1 MKYMIAFFVAFLAT
15 AGLATCPKNPSIGT
29 DLNRAYDELKFAKFS
44 ADAQHVTDQLWSLW
58 TKAPDG
64 KAQRLLNN
72 GMLKMR
78 QGDLDDAEADLT
90 ELVAYCPNYAEGYNQ
105 RAFARYLSSKFKDAL
120 PDLEKAL
127 SIRPRHLGALSGA
140 GLTYL
145 ALGQV
150 AKAEIQFRKLF
161 NLNPFTPERNLIPNL
176 GTDL

>member
-1 MKYMIAFFVAFLAT
+1 MKHIIAIFLSLVAT
-15 AGLATCPKNPSIGT
+15 ACFATCPKNPLIGT
-29 DLNRAYDELKFAKFS
+29 DLNRAYDELKFVKFP
-44 ADAQHVTDQLWSLW
+44 ADAQHVTEQLWSLW
-58 TKAPDG
+58 TQAPDG

-78 QGDLDDAEADLT
+78 QGDFDKAEAYLT

-105 RAFARYLSSKFKDAL
+105 RAFARYLGSKFKDAL

-150 AKAEIQFRKLF
+150 VKAEIQFRKLF

>member
-1 MKYMIAFFVAFLAT
+1 MKHIIAIFLSLVAT
-15 AGLATCPKNPSIGT
+15 ACFATCPKNPLIGT
-29 DLNRAYDELKFAKFS
+29 DLNRAYDELKFAKFP
-44 ADAQHVTDQLWSLW
+44 ADAQYVTDQLWTLW
-58 TKAPDG
+58 TQAPDG

-78 QGDLDDAEADLT
+78 QGDLDEAEADLT

-105 RAFARYLSSKFKDAL
+105 RAFARYLGSKFKDAL

-140 GLTYL
+140 GLTHL
-145 ALGQV
+145 ALGQA
-150 AKAEIQFRKLF
+150 AKAEIQFQKLF
-161 NLNPFTPERNLIPNL
+161 KLNPFTPERNLILNL